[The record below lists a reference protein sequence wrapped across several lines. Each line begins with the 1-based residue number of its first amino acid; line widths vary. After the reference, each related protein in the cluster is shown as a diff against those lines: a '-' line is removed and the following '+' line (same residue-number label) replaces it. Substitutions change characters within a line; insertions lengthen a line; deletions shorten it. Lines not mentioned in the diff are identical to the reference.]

1 MGEIEFKI
9 LDNGNYEISGNDMD
23 ELIQQV
29 TDYQSFMKV
38 ADERMRS
45 ANEILKKRLKLI
57 HEKQEKIDALEDYID
72 LLTAQVKSDQSTID
86 MYSSMLSYLLKD

>member
-29 TDYQSFMKV
+29 ADYQSFIKV

-45 ANEILKKRLKLI
+45 ANETLKKRLRLI

-72 LLTAQVKSDQSTID
+72 ALTAQVKSNQSTID
-86 MYSSMLSYLLKD
+86 MYDSMLNYFLNK